1 MIVVVD
7 DTSDAP
13 TYARNV
19 SVVSGSSCHVDP
31 IVLLPKY
38 DSSAFNGDKQFQM
51 GDMFSNPHPRP
62 HSTTFGGTVLFGTL
76 LS

>member
-19 SVVSGSSCHVDP
+19 SVVCGNSCHVDP

-38 DSSAFNGDKQFQM
+38 DNSAFNGD
-51 GDMFSNPHPRP
+51 
-62 HSTTFGGTVLFGTL
+62 
-76 LS
+76 